1 MTHLTNEL
9 KWAAA
14 LVLTISITGLTIV
27 FRRQLAQFFKGV
39 VIKNIRIRFFGI
51 EVSLENLQKVQG
63 QMKSAGIPKPASGD
77 RGGSS
82 QRPGSEAA
90 DLSARDIVLDS
101 WGSLKQIVYDA
112 AASRRLVLTQ
122 ATGMPEAV
130 ERLLG
135 AKLITSYLAEPIKVL
150 YLEGK
155 KVVDNPGKVD
165 KEYALVYQELAK
177 SLVDWMML
185 NILYPEQAEESY
197 TQEVQ
202 EVAHGR
208 STVVGEYF
216 PQPRPGQHPY
226 PEQAE
231 ESYTQEATHGS
242 STVVGEY
249 FPQPRPGHPYP
260 EQTEES
266 YTQEV
271 THGRSTVVGGYL
283 LQPRPGHPVA
293 LLVGIGGPMQGQ
305 RFSIDK
311 EHYRIGR
318 NPDNDLCITGDD
330 YVSGNH
336 AYIRYEKGNLFLS
349 DQGSRNGTLLNEKQV
364 TGTALM
370 VRQGNHIRIGKSVF
384 QVSKAPGSPQNA
396 QEKKGP
402 DASRRSKRTRVR

>member
-1 MTHLTNEL
+1 MIPVTIEL
-9 KWAAA
+9 EWGAA
-14 LVLTISITGLTIV
+14 LVVTISITGLTIV

-39 VIKNIRIRFFGI
+39 VIKNIRIRIFGI

-63 QMKSAGIPKPASGD
+63 QMKSAGIPEPASGD

-82 QRPGSEAA
+82 QRPGSEVA

-112 AASRRLVLTQ
+112 AASRRLELTP
-122 ATGMPEAV
+122 ATGTPEAV

-135 AKLITSYLAEPIKVL
+135 AKLITSDLAEPIKVL
-150 YLEGK
+150 YGEGK

-185 NILYPEQAEESY
+185 NILYPEQ
-197 TQEVQ
+197 V
-202 EVAHGR
+202 
-208 STVVGEYF
+208 
-216 PQPRPGQHPY
+216 
-226 PEQAE
+226 
-231 ESYTQEATHGS
+231 
-242 STVVGEY
+242 
-249 FPQPRPGHPYP
+249 
-260 EQTEES
+260 EES

-271 THGRSTVVGGYL
+271 THGRSEVTHGRSTVVGGYFP
-283 LQPRPGHPVA
+283 QPRPGHPAA
-293 LLVGIGGPMQGQ
+293 LLVGIGGPVQGQ

-318 NPDNDLCITGDD
+318 NSDNDLCITGDD

-349 DQGSRNGTLLNEKQV
+349 DQGSRNGTFLNEKQV

-370 VRQGNHIRIGKSVF
+370 VRQDNHIRLGKSVF
-384 QVSKAPGSPQNA
+384 QISKAPGSPQNA

-402 DASRRSKRTRVR
+402 SVSRRSERSRVR